1 MDAAWVVVADA
12 ARARVF
18 RAESRIGP
26 LQEVTDFAD
35 GQGRL
40 HDGDMYTDEQTRRL
54 ELGANNYHQSN
65 DYEPPRT
72 HERVNA
78 HRFAKQ
84 VADYLRRGALE
95 DRYERL
101 VVAAAPEFLG
111 VLRHELD
118 SNTRSRVAL
127 ELPKD
132 LSKMR
137 PEEVRSYLPERF

>member
-1 MDAAWVVVADA
+1 MDAAWVVVADS

-18 RAESRIGP
+18 RAESRIGA
-26 LQEVTDFAD
+26 LEELEAMVDN
-35 GQGRL
+35 QGRL

-54 ELGANNYHQSN
+54 ELGGNSYHQSN
-65 DYEPPRT
+65 DYEPPES

-78 HRFAKQ
+78 RRFAKQ
-84 VADYLRRGALE
+84 VADYLRRGAL
-95 DRYERL
+95 DKRYERL
-101 VVAAAPEFLG
+101 VLAAGPEFLG

-118 SNTRSRVAL
+118 GNTRSRLSL

-137 PEEVRSYLPERF
+137 ADELRSYLPERF